1 MTVDDLCWD
10 LLSLLIC
17 LRYQGPAKD
26 PFLQTQWYM
35 WYMWFLHIIAPVPVI
50 ALNALETPV
59 NAFMAK
65 RLQAALRS
73 SGLQLSIWCDG
84 YTAPMQCTP
93 HKYIVTQGKSWKAVV
108 VVQCHLETPSSWKK
122 VDFAKLVSGHLFFEA
137 PTSTQFVLFPCYASN
152 KLTRYKFFE
161 T

>member
-1 MTVDDLCWD
+1 MAVDDLCWD
-10 LLSLLIC
+10 LLALLIC

-26 PFLQTQWYM
+26 PFLQTQ

-93 HKYIVTQGKSWKAVV
+93 HKYIVTQGKSWKAVGVDPMPFGNLFV
-108 VVQCHLETPSSWKK
+108 VKKLILQSWYM
-122 VDFAKLVSGHLFFEA
+122 DICSLKLQHQPNLYCFHVTHPISWRDINFLRHKLF
-137 PTSTQFVLFPCYASN
+137 
-152 KLTRYKFFE
+152 
-161 T
+161 

>member
-10 LLSLLIC
+10 LLALLIC

-50 ALNALETPV
+50 ALNALETPGEEAAGGVKIEWLAIV
-59 NAFMAK
+59 NLM
-65 RLQAALRS
+65 
-73 SGLQLSIWCDG
+73 WWV
-84 YTAPMQCTP
+84 YCTNAM
-93 HKYIVTQGKSWKAVV
+93 H
-108 VVQCHLETPSSWKK
+108 TPQIYSDTGEELKSSWGGSNAIWKPLRREKK
-122 VDFAKLVSGHLFFEA
+122 VDFAKLVSGHLFSEA